1 MHGAPYWQATP
12 YTIPIG
18 IGAALFVALGAYL
31 FRRRTERRL
40 VPGATLGALLLFASG
55 LWMGTYALEL
65 SLTDFSTKV
74 LLNQLGYFGIAP
86 LPLLWFAYVM
96 RHAGVKL
103 ESRVAWAALG
113 SVPVAVVALVLTN
126 SWHGLIWTDLWLDAD
141 HGYVVLVNEHG
152 VAFAGFIV
160 YAYALILF
168 GCATLGRTLLRSDG
182 IYRKQTLAL
191 LGGGLVPTVGGV
203 VYVAGLSPVPGL
215 NIPVLAFSVA
225 SGAVAWSVFRH
236 RLFTLV
242 PVAWESAVESMHDAA
257 LVLDGDGRVI
267 DVNPAGEQFLS
278 LPLSD
283 AYGRSVVRVLPAEI
297 VDALDGVPQSDAETE
312 TTVPTDDGERA
323 LLVETTPLGDEANMT
338 GTLVLLRDVTERVER
353 ERRLERQNERLD
365 EFASVVSHDL
375 RNPLT
380 VARGYLEL
388 AAETG
393 DEEYFERIEDAHDRM
408 ENIIEDLLTL
418 AREGET
424 LTDVTPVA
432 LRTVAQEAWDGTV
445 VGDAALDVRADR
457 TIAADRGRL
466 RQLFENLFRNAVEH
480 GSTGRRDAPGDAV
493 EHGSTGNQT
502 TSGDAVEHGSTG
514 SRIPSDDAVEHGSTG
529 NRTVSGDAVEHGSED
544 DDALTVAVGALDG
557 GFYVED
563 DGPGIPESERADV
576 FERGYTTHENGTGFG
591 LPIVKTIA
599 DAHGWS
605 VSLGESDAGGA
616 RFEFTGV
623 ETDPEPAN
631 AEQSTSD

>member
-1 MHGAPYWQATP
+1 MHGAPYWQTTP

-18 IGAALFVALGAYL
+18 IGALLFVVLAAYL

-40 VPGATLGALLLFASG
+40 VPGATLGALLLVASG

-65 SLTDFSTKV
+65 SVTDFSTKV
-74 LLNQLGYFGIAP
+74 LLNQLGYVGIAP
-86 LPLLWFAYVM
+86 LPLLWFAYVT
-96 RHAGVKL
+96 RHAGVDL
-103 ESRVAWAALG
+103 RSRVAWAALG

-126 SWHGLIWTDLWLDAD
+126 PWHGLIWTDLWVDAD
-141 HGYVVLVNEHG
+141 HGYAVLVNEHG
-152 VAFAGFIV
+152 VAFDGFIA
-160 YAYALILF
+160 YAYALILL
-168 GCATLGRTLLRSDG
+168 GCGVLGRTLLRADG

-191 LGGGLVPTVGGV
+191 LGGGLVPAVGGV
-203 VYVAGLSPVPGL
+203 VCVAGLSPAPGL
-215 NIPVLAFSVA
+215 DLTVLAFSVTSA
-225 SGAVAWSVFRH
+225 AVAWSVFHH

-257 LVLDGDGRVI
+257 LVLDGAGRVI
-267 DVNPAGEQFLS
+267 DVNPAGERFLS

-283 AYGRSVVRVLPAEI
+283 AYGQSVARVLPTEL
-297 VDALDGVPQSDAETE
+297 VDALGGVPTAGSEEEATLTTE
-312 TTVPTDDGERA
+312 DGERT
-323 LLVETTPLGDEANMT
+323 LLVETTPLGDESDMS
-338 GTLVLLRDVTERVER
+338 GSLVLVRDVTERVER

-393 DEEYFERIEDAHDRM
+393 DAEYFERIENAHDRM
-408 ENIIEDLLTL
+408 ETIIEDLLTL
-418 AREGET
+418 ARQGET
-424 LTDVTPVA
+424 LTNVTPVA

-445 VGDAALDVRADR
+445 VGDATLDVRVDR

-466 RQLFENLFRNAVEH
+466 RQLLENLFRNAVEH
-480 GSTGRRDAPGDAV
+480 GSP
-493 EHGSTGNQT
+493 GNQT
-502 TSGDAVEHGSTG
+502 ASGDAVEHGSKG
-514 SRIPSDDAVEHGSTG
+514 SRDTPDDAVENGSDG
-529 NRTVSGDAVEHGSED
+529 GS
-544 DDALTVAVGALDG
+544 LTVVVAGVDDG
-557 GFYVED
+557 FTVED
-563 DGPGIPESERADV
+563 DGSGIPEAERADV

-591 LPIVKTIA
+591 LPIVKTVA

-605 VSLGESDAGGA
+605 VELTESDAGGA

-623 ETDPEPAN
+623 ETEPEPAN
-631 AEQSTSD
+631 AEQSTND

>member
-18 IGAALFVALGAYL
+18 VGAVIFVVLAAYL
-31 FRRRTERRL
+31 FRRRTARRL
-40 VPGATLGALLLFASG
+40 VPGATLGAVLLFASG
-55 LWMGTYALEL
+55 FWMGTYALEL
-65 SLTDFSTKV
+65 SVTDFSAKV

-86 LPLLWFAYVM
+86 LPLLWFAYVV

-126 SWHGLIWTDLWLDAD
+126 PWHGLIWTDLWLNAD
-141 HGYVVLVNEHG
+141 HGFVVLVNEHG
-152 VAFAGFIV
+152 VAFAGFMV
-160 YAYALILF
+160 YAYVLILL
-168 GCATLGRTLLRSDG
+168 GCGALVQTSFRSDG
-182 IYRKQTLAL
+182 VYRKQTLGL
-191 LGGGLVPTVGGV
+191 LGGGLIPAVGGL
-203 VYVAGLSPVPGL
+203 VYVTGLSPTPGL

-257 LVLDGDGRVI
+257 LVLDNDGRVI

-283 AYGRSVVRVLPAEI
+283 AYGQSVVRVLPAEL
-297 VDALDGVPQSDAETE
+297 VDALDGVPESDAEVE

-323 LLVETTPLGDEANMT
+323 LLVETTPLGDESNMT
-338 GTLVLLRDVTERVER
+338 GTLVLVRDVTERVER

-393 DEEYFERIEDAHDRM
+393 DEEYFERIEEAHDRM

-445 VGDAALDVRADR
+445 VGDAALDVQVDR

-480 GSTGRRDAPGDAV
+480 GSTGRRDAP
-493 EHGSTGNQT
+493 
-502 TSGDAVEHGSTG
+502 
-514 SRIPSDDAVEHGSTG
+514 DDAVEHGG
-529 NRTVSGDAVEHGSED
+529 ED
-544 DDALTVAVGALDG
+544 DDALTVTIGALDD

-563 DGPGIPESERADV
+563 DGSGIPESERADV

-623 ETDPEPAN
+623 ESDPEPAN